1 MKGSLPACALA
12 LALALTAAV
21 LAEPA
26 QGAPVQPRDSSLIQ
40 QMDTRPRASPEH
52 LSELGGEAWMLPLSS
67 ALLSPGNIAPRALNM
82 PGLRPF
88 FLLGGDPRSLSWLR
102 ENAARL
108 RAMGAVGLA
117 VEVADSEALSRIRA
131 TAPDLVIVPVN
142 GDDIAA
148 RLRISH
154 YPVLVTATR
163 LDQ

>member
-26 QGAPVQPRDSSLIQ
+26 RAGPVQPRDSLLNQ
-40 QMDTRPRASPEH
+40 QMDTRSRPSPEH
-52 LSELGGEAWMLPLSS
+52 LSALGGEAWMLPVSS
-67 ALLSPGNIAPRALNM
+67 ALLSPGKIAPRALNM

-102 ENAARL
+102 ENTARL
-108 RAMGAVGLA
+108 LAVGAVGLA
-117 VEVADSEALSRIRA
+117 VEVADSEALSLIRA

-154 YPVLVTATR
+154 YPVLVTATT